1 MAAAEEWFG
10 RSALDLSTPP
20 ATPPSSGGSA
30 PARGI
35 VTFSQAVDVLLAGG
49 RGGGVPLGVP
59 LGRVTELVGAAGI
72 GKTQMALQLAL
83 DVQLPAEL
91 GGCEGAAVYLD
102 SEGGAS
108 PWRLRAMAAAVEAH
122 MARFVEK
129 RGNHPAL
136 RRACS
141 VDALMANVLL
151 ARVATLG
158 ELLDAVTEKVPALLA
173 GGGGGGGARALPV
186 KLLVVD
192 SVAFHYRY
200 GALCG
205 GGDAAGERAR
215 SLAGLGLALARL
227 AERFGVAVVVTN
239 HVTLRGEGGGTSAGA
254 AWGGGAAEGGAGAA
268 AAAAAAL
275 DPPTRRLC
283 PALGEVWAH
292 AASAQLLLKWERGRR
307 VAVLARSLLAGGAAV
322 AAAGGGPAAPLP
334 PDARCGDSVL
344 PAAGFAVC
352 AEGVR
357 GWPKKRG
364 KRPAQAAA

>member
-1 MAAAEEWFG
+1 MVDHPITEWLG
-10 RSALDLSTPP
+10 HTAHELSQP
-20 ATPPSSGGSA
+20 ASSSSQ
-30 PARGI
+30 GI

-49 RGGGVPLGVP
+49 RSGVPLGVP
-59 LGRVTELVGAAGI
+59 LGRITELVGAPGV
-72 GKTQMALQLAL
+72 GKTQMAMQLAL

-102 SEGGAS
+102 AEGAVS
-108 PWRLRAMAAAVEAH
+108 PARLRAMAAAVEAH

-129 RGNHPAL
+129 RGNSPAL

-141 VDALMANVLL
+141 MDALMANVLL
-151 ARVATLG
+151 ARVTSLG
-158 ELLDAVTEKVPALLA
+158 ELLEAITERAPALLAARA
-173 GGGGGGGARALPV
+173 GGGGGSGGARALPV
-186 KLLVVD
+186 KLIVVD

-205 GGDAAGERAR
+205 GGDSAGERAR

-227 AERFGVAVVVTN
+227 AERFGAAVVVTN
-239 HVTLRGEGGGTSAGA
+239 HVTLRGEGAVGGGGA
-254 AWGGGAAEGGAGAA
+254 AWGGMEAGEGG
-268 AAAAAAL
+268 AAAAL

-283 PALGEVWAH
+283 PALGEAWAH

-307 VAVLARSLLAGGAAV
+307 VAVLSRSLLAGGGA
-322 AAAGGGPAAPLP
+322 AAAGGGPPPPLTT
-334 PDARCGDSVL
+334 DARCGEAVL

-357 GWPKKRG
+357 GWPKRKRRE
-364 KRPAQAAA
+364 K